1 VTPAT
6 PHHHLLPHPRA
17 ALAGLGLAGAV
28 LGLALPMAASAQAL
42 FQAGELDQS
51 RFVLVAAPIGK
62 GERAQLNIY
71 EQIRPT
77 RACFAVGEGRP
88 AAVNPLL
95 ATFDFTG
102 ICGRYI
108 DANGYS
114 LRVGGTDLATTY
126 RLMVSRSGNDT
137 LLLALPTRGSGVEMV
152 VARSGGVASGFLK
165 LHLEPGWLIKRRQ
178 FGGRSLGHVYLYTD
192 SFPSAAGASPTAAS
206 GPSAAPNPAPA
217 APTAAPPALT
227 SPGLASPASSKPTS
241 PKPASGRTP
250 MR

>member
-6 PHHHLLPHPRA
+6 SHRLLPHPRA
-17 ALAGLGLAGAV
+17 TLASLGLAGAV
-28 LGLALPMAASAQAL
+28 LGLAWPMAASAQAL

-51 RFVLVAAPIGK
+51 RFVLVAAPIGN

-77 RACFAVGEGRP
+77 RPCFAIGEGRP

-114 LRVGGTDLATTY
+114 VRVGGTDLATTY
-126 RLMVSRSGNDT
+126 RLMVNRSGNDT
-137 LLLALPTRGSGVEMV
+137 LLLAIPTRGSGPEMV
-152 VARSGGVASGFLK
+152 VARSGGIATGFLK
-165 LHLEPGWLIKRRQ
+165 LDLEPGWQIKRRQ
-178 FGGRSLGHVYLYTD
+178 FGGRSLGHVYLYSENFPATV
-192 SFPSAAGASPTAAS
+192 SAGTPAATAPTVVNPSAPTT
-206 GPSAAPNPAPA
+206 
-217 APTAAPPALT
+217 PTPP
-227 SPGLASPASSKPTS
+227 
-241 PKPASGRTP
+241 GRTP

>member
-1 VTPAT
+1 MTSAT
-6 PHHHLLPHPRA
+6 PHRLLPHPRA
-17 ALAGLGLAGAV
+17 ALAGIGLAGAV
-28 LGLALPMAASAQAL
+28 LGLSSPMAAPAQAL

-51 RFVLVAAPIGK
+51 RFVLVAAPIGN

-77 RACFAVGEGRP
+77 RPCFAVGEGRP
-88 AAVNPLL
+88 APVNPLL

-137 LLLALPTRGSGVEMV
+137 LLLAIPTRGSGPEMV
-152 VARSGGVASGFLK
+152 VARSGGIASGFLK
-165 LHLEPGWLIKRRQ
+165 LHPEPGWQLKRRQ
-178 FGGRSLGHVYLYTD
+178 FGGRPLGHVYVYTD
-192 SFPSAAGASPTAAS
+192 SMPAAAGTGPAAAS
-206 GPSAAPNPAPA
+206 GAASGASGPAKPS
-217 APTAAPPALT
+217 AAPPALT
-227 SPGLASPASSKPTS
+227 PPASSKP
-241 PKPASGRTP
+241 PLGRTP